1 MSCREAF
8 ARIVSAFIAASTL
21 GCTAVPEPASP
32 YILSDTEITT
42 VQRGLF
48 SALPDLDSPNF
59 RSFKAARTTNGDIY
73 VCGWMSSKN
82 SKGYPS
88 PERAF
93 IGSLSAGRFVSERV
107 GMDEYST
114 AEIVGKCRDRGITI

>member
-8 ARIVSAFIAASTL
+8 ARTVSAFIAASTL
-21 GCTAVPEPASP
+21 GCTAVLEPTSP

-73 VCGWMSSKN
+73 VCGWISSKN
-82 SKGYPS
+82 SKGYPAPS
-88 PERAF
+88 ERSSEVYRLVSSF
-93 IGSLSAGRFVSERV
+93 LSALEWINILLQRSSANVV
-107 GMDEYST
+107 T
-114 AEIVGKCRDRGITI
+114 AV